1 MKKKKVMKLAY
12 LLMGIALLLSS
23 CSEDLFTG
31 GSDSNE
37 DVTISLA
44 YSDVSPRDIV
54 VNSRATPQ
62 EERHLDN
69 LYIYIFDGNGNLK
82 GYKGIEGEDSLNQ
95 NTSSSNSSN
104 SSNKGVI
111 TGIETRSGDSYIYAV
126 ANIST
131 GLYPVETS
139 NGTVEP
145 NKLPINLDENK
156 ARAGEYEFTL
166 DQLKAL
172 TFNRSSRNTIQISS
186 AFLMSGA
193 VQEGKPVNI
202 TPAGTIEN
210 GENGENDIRLSR
222 IVSKVKFTIKEKTGD
237 GVTRSFKL
245 DNYSIMNIA
254 MKGTLIGNID
264 GNKKYNI
271 SNDKD
276 VSNIKGLTL
285 GVNDVD
291 STGAECFEAYLPEN
305 LQEPQKSVNNQ
316 AMRENDGMLISK
328 EFINAPKYGT
338 YVVLKGKYEETQN
351 GSTKTANVTYYVHL
365 GNCSA
370 DYNDYNVER
379 NSMYTFNITVA
390 GVNKII
396 VEAKQKEGENEQ
408 PGAEGVVMK
417 YGDIGK
423 NLTLDSHYE
432 YMVMRF
438 YQNNIQELKKA
449 GKGYFYQVYAL
460 GKHTDVINVGATTDG
475 NKNDVDTSWI
485 QFAIKCSRDNSSSTY
500 STDKTSRGTA
510 CSYPG
515 TEYSSDLYTVE
526 NFLKYLY
533 DNSESTSIW
542 TGSDSIGNYVDATCF
557 VSENYYKDR
566 SWDEYVNDVDKRAF
580 YVANKVW
587 VSKDKRSVYAGA
599 QYGLTQ
605 HNIQTFY
612 DRNQADSVIA
622 YGCETINDE
631 EKPDG
636 GSDYNIKDK
645 ADGSNGNEF
654 WDGRANMMED
664 IFDEHGKPVKTWD
677 DLKNTRDNLYHSLRI
692 ACMRRNRDLNGD
704 GNISDDEIR
713 WYAPAT
719 QQYAGLWIGEEIMST
734 ESKLFNKSTKIL
746 KYGSNKERMV
756 YYSSTRDAESY
767 LSEEG
772 MATSNMNKGYGGFSP
787 KYVRCVRNL
796 KSWELGYAKTPDPYY
811 SYDSGTKTVTLD
823 KVDEDALNIT
833 GEQGELFDHTERDEG
848 NKPAKKFTIAN
859 SIWKTPYNYK
869 GTTIDPTPENVYNGK
884 YWCYGRYSEN
894 NKKNWRVPNQR
905 EFCIMAMVSTDDD
918 KIDVKWTAC
927 RTHFSN
933 MNFRQSWTY
942 NHIDDDSKNKG
953 AVTMSLKGVSGV
965 RCIKVLK

>member
-31 GSDSNE
+31 GSESNK

-54 VNSRATPQ
+54 VNSRAKTQ

-82 GYKGIEGEDSLNQ
+82 GYKGIEGEDNLNQ
-95 NTSSSNSSN
+95 NTSSSETE
-104 SSNKGVI
+104 KQEI
-111 TGIETRSGDSYIYAV
+111 TGIKTRSGDSYIYAV

-131 GLYPVETS
+131 GLYPVATS

-145 NKLPINLDENK
+145 NKLPINLDEEK

-172 TFNRSSRNTIQISS
+172 TFNRNNRNTIQISS

-193 VQEGKPVNI
+193 VQQGNLVNI

-210 GENGENDIRLSR
+210 GGNDIRLSR

-271 SNDKD
+271 SNNTD
-276 VSNIKGLTL
+276 VSNIVGQTL
-285 GVNDVD
+285 SVNDVD
-291 STGAECFEAYLPEN
+291 ETGAKYFKAYLPEN
-305 LQEPQKSVNNQ
+305 LQEAQHDVTEQ
-316 AMRENDGMLISK
+316 AKREDDNMTNPK
-328 EFINAPKYGT
+328 EFTNAPKYGT
-338 YVVLKGKYEETQN
+338 YVVLKGKYEETKE
-351 GSTKTANVTYYVHL
+351 GSTKTAETTYYVHL
-365 GNCSA
+365 GDCCAN
-370 DYNDYNVER
+370 YNDYNVER
-379 NSMYTFNITVA
+379 NCKYTFNITVA
-390 GVNKII
+390 GVDKII
-396 VEAKQKEGENEQ
+396 VEAIKEGNDQ
-408 PGAEGVVMK
+408 PGAEGVVME
-417 YGDIGK
+417 YGNMGK

-438 YQNNIQELKKA
+438 ERKHIQNLKKYDL
-449 GKGYFYQVYAL
+449 GYFYQVYAL
-460 GKHTDVINVGATTDG
+460 GKKTDPINVKDEANPTTQEHQKKLNG
-475 NKNDVDTSWI
+475 VDTSWI
-485 QFAIKCSRDNSSSTY
+485 EFAITGRAGSKSSY
-500 STDKTSRGTA
+500 GNENGGRGIP
-510 CSYPG
+510 CDYPG
-515 TEYSSDLYTVE
+515 KKGKIHTMDIET
-526 NFLKYLY
+526 FLKMLY
-533 DNSESTSIW
+533 DNADNDSFW
-542 TGSDSIGNYVDATCF
+542 TNGEYIDATCF
-557 VSENYYKDR
+557 VSENYYSNL
-566 SWDEYVNDVDKRAF
+566 SWDKYVNDVDKRAF
-580 YVANKVW
+580 YVASYVW
-587 VSKDKRSVYAGA
+587 VSEDTRSVYAKA

-612 DRNQADSVIA
+612 DRSQAGSVTA

-631 EKPDG
+631 EKPG
-636 GSDYNIKDK
+636 GGDTGFDINEQVE
-645 ADGSNGNEF
+645 GSNGNDY
-654 WDGRANMMED
+654 WNGRANMILD
-664 IFDEHGKPVKTWD
+664 IDNFKDNKPVKYWD
-677 DLKNTRDNLYHSLRI
+677 ELKGNISLRI
-692 ACMRRNRDLNGD
+692 ACMSRNRDLNGD
-704 GNISDDEIR
+704 GNISEDEIR

-719 QQYAGLWIGEEIMST
+719 NQYAGLWIGEEIMST
-734 ESKLFNKSTKIL
+734 ESKLFNKSTKTL
-746 KYGSNKERMV
+746 KTYKDRMI
-756 YYSSTRDAESY
+756 YYSSTRDAEAF

-772 MATSNMNKGYGGFSP
+772 MATGNYNKVNTPYAP

-796 KSWELGYAKTPDPYY
+796 KSGGIGYDQKPDPYY
-811 SYDSGTKTVTLD
+811 SYDSEHKTVTLD

-848 NKPAKKFTIAN
+848 NKPAKKFTIAKDLWTG
-859 SIWKTPYNYK
+859 SYDYK
-869 GTTIDPTPENVYNGK
+869 GTTMTPTPPENVYNGK
-884 YWCYGRYSEN
+884 YWCYGRYIEN
-894 NKKNWRVPNQR
+894 NEKNWRVPNQR
-905 EFCIMAMVSTDDD
+905 ELCIMVMVAP
-918 KIDVKWTAC
+918 IDALDSAC

-933 MNFRQSWTY
+933 MNFRESWTY
-942 NHIDDDSKNKG
+942 RGYGNSGMIS
-953 AVTMSLKGVSGV
+953 MSLTSVKGV

>member
-12 LLMGIALLLSS
+12 LLMGIVLLLSS

-54 VNSRATPQ
+54 VNSRSKTQ

-82 GYKGIEGEDSLNQ
+82 GYKGIEGEDNLNQ
-95 NTSSSNSSN
+95 NTSSSE
-104 SSNKGVI
+104 KEEI
-111 TGIETRSGDSYIYAV
+111 TGIKTRSGDSYIYAV

-131 GLYPVETS
+131 GLYPVATS

-145 NKLPINLDENK
+145 NKLPINLDEDK

-172 TFNRSSRNTIQISS
+172 TFNRNNRNTIQISS

-193 VQEGKPVNI
+193 VQQGNLVNI

-210 GENGENDIRLSR
+210 GGNDIRLSR

-264 GNKKYNI
+264 GNDKKYIN
-271 SNDKD
+271 NDTD
-276 VSNIKGLTL
+276 VSNIVGQTL
-285 GVNDVD
+285 SVNDVD
-291 STGAECFEAYLPEN
+291 ETGAEYFKAYLPEN
-305 LQEPQKSVNNQ
+305 LQEPKQSINVQ
-316 AMRENDGMLISK
+316 AMREDDSK
-328 EFINAPKYGT
+328 SIPKVFTNAPDYGT
-338 YVVLKGKYEETQN
+338 YVVLKGKYEETKD

-365 GNCSA
+365 GDCSVN
-370 DYNDYNVER
+370 YNDYNVER
-379 NSMYTFNITVA
+379 NCKYTFNITVA

-396 VEAKQKEGENEQ
+396 VEAKKEGNEQ
-408 PGAEGVVMK
+408 PGAEGVVME
-417 YGDIGK
+417 YGNMGK

-438 YQNNIQELKKA
+438 ERKHIQNLKKYNL
-449 GKGYFYQVYAL
+449 GYFYQVYAL
-460 GKHTDVINVGATTDG
+460 GKKTDPINVKDEANTQEHQQQRNGVDTNWIEFAITGRAGSKSSYGNENGGRGIPCDYPG
-475 NKNDVDTSWI
+475 NKHTMDIET
-485 QFAIKCSRDNSSSTY
+485 
-500 STDKTSRGTA
+500 
-510 CSYPG
+510 
-515 TEYSSDLYTVE
+515 
-526 NFLKYLY
+526 FLKMLY
-533 DNSESTSIW
+533 VNADNDRFW
-542 TGSDSIGNYVDATCF
+542 TNGEYIDATCF
-557 VSENYYKDR
+557 VSENYYSNLR
-566 SWDEYVNDVDKRAF
+566 WDQYVNDVDKRAF
-580 YVANKVW
+580 YVASYVW
-587 VSKDKRSVYAGA
+587 VSKDTRSVYAKA

-612 DRNQADSVIA
+612 DRSQAGNVTA

-631 EKPDG
+631 EKPG
-636 GSDYNIKDK
+636 GGDTGFDINDQIE
-645 ADGSNGNEF
+645 GSNGNDY
-654 WDGRANMMED
+654 WNGRANMKLD
-664 IFDEHGKPVKTWD
+664 IFNNGKPVITWD
-677 DLKNTRDNLYHSLRI
+677 GLKHNISLRI
-692 ACMRRNRDLNGD
+692 ACMSRNRDLNGD
-704 GNISDDEIR
+704 GIIQEDEMR

-719 QQYAGLWIGEEIMST
+719 HQYAGLWIGEEIMST

-746 KYGSNKERMV
+746 KRGSKGDVGRMV
-756 YYSSTRDAESY
+756 YYSSTRDLESF

-772 MATSNMNKGYGGFSP
+772 MTTGNYDSRNSPYRP

-796 KSWELGYAKTPDPYY
+796 KSGEIGYGETPDPYY
-811 SYDSGTKTVTLD
+811 SYNSGTKTVTLD

-848 NKPAKKFTIAN
+848 NKPAKKFTIAA
-859 SIWKTPYNYK
+859 SLWTGSYDYK
-869 GTTIDPTPENVYNGK
+869 GTTMTPTPENVYNGK
-884 YWCYGRYSEN
+884 YWCYGRYIEN
-894 NKKNWRVPNQR
+894 NEKNWRVPNQR
-905 EFCIMAMVSTDDD
+905 ELCIMSMVASDDALD
-918 KIDVKWTAC
+918 SAC

-942 NHIDDDSKNKG
+942 RGYRNSRML
-953 AVTMSLKGVSGV
+953 TMSLTSVKGV

>member
-31 GSDSNE
+31 GSESNK

-82 GYKGIEGEDSLNQ
+82 GYKGIEGEDNLNQ
-95 NTSSSNSSN
+95 NTSSSETE
-104 SSNKGVI
+104 KQEI
-111 TGIETRSGDSYIYAV
+111 TGIKTRSGDSYIYAV

-131 GLYPVETS
+131 GLYPVATS

-145 NKLPINLDENK
+145 NKLPINLDEDK
-156 ARAGEYEFTL
+156 ACAGEYEFTL

-172 TFNRSSRNTIQISS
+172 TFNRNNRNTIQISS

-193 VQEGKPVNI
+193 VQQGNLVNI

-210 GENGENDIRLSR
+210 GGNDIRLSR
-222 IVSKVKFTIKEKTGD
+222 IVSKVKFTIKEYTGD

-271 SNDKD
+271 SNNTD
-276 VSNIKGLTL
+276 VSNIVGQTL
-285 GVNDVD
+285 SVNDVD
-291 STGAECFEAYLPEN
+291 ETGAKYFKAYLPEN
-305 LQEPQKSVNNQ
+305 LQEAQHDVQDQ
-316 AMRENDGMLISK
+316 AKREDDNMSNPK

-338 YVVLKGKYEETQN
+338 YVVLKGKYEETKD
-351 GSTKTANVTYYVHL
+351 GSTKTAETTYYVHL
-365 GNCSA
+365 GDCSA
-370 DYNDYNVER
+370 NHNDYNVER
-379 NSMYTFNITVA
+379 NCKYTFNITVA

-396 VEAKQKEGENEQ
+396 VEAKKEGNEQ
-408 PGAEGVVMK
+408 PGAEGVVME
-417 YGDIGK
+417 YGNMGK

-438 YQNNIQELKKA
+438 ERKHIQNLKKYNL
-449 GKGYFYQVYAL
+449 GYFYQVYAL
-460 GKHTDVINVGATTDG
+460 GKKTDPINVKDEANPTTQEHQKKLNG
-475 NKNDVDTSWI
+475 VDTSWI
-485 QFAIKCSRDNSSSTY
+485 EFAITGRAGSKSSY
-500 STDKTSRGTA
+500 GNENGGRGIP
-510 CSYPG
+510 CDYPG
-515 TEYSSDLYTVE
+515 IGKTMDIET
-526 NFLKYLY
+526 FLKKLY
-533 DNSESTSIW
+533 DNANNDSFW
-542 TGSDSIGNYVDATCF
+542 TNGEYIDATCF
-557 VSENYYKDR
+557 VSENYYKDL
-566 SWDEYVNDVDKRAF
+566 SWDKYVNDVDKRAF
-580 YVANKVW
+580 YVASKIW
-587 VSKDKRSVYAGA
+587 VSEDKRSVYAEA

-612 DRNQADSVIA
+612 DRSQAENVTA

-631 EKPDG
+631 EKPG
-636 GSDYNIKDK
+636 GGDTGFDINEQVE
-645 ADGSNGNEF
+645 GSNGNDY
-654 WDGRANMMED
+654 WNGRANMIQD
-664 IFDEHGKPVKTWD
+664 IDNFKDKKPVKYWD
-677 DLKNTRDNLYHSLRI
+677 ELKGNISLRI
-692 ACMRRNRDLNGD
+692 ACMSRNRDLNGD
-704 GNISDDEIR
+704 GNISEDEIR

-719 QQYAGLWIGEEIMST
+719 NQYAGLWIGEEIMST
-734 ESKLFNKSTKIL
+734 ESKLFNKSTKTLITY
-746 KYGSNKERMV
+746 KDRMI
-756 YYSSTRDAESY
+756 YYSSTSDAEAF

-772 MATSNMNKGYGGFSP
+772 MATGNYNKVNTPYAP

-796 KSWELGYAKTPDPYY
+796 KSREIGYNQTPDTYY
-811 SYDSGTKTVTLD
+811 SYDSEHKTVTLD

-848 NKPAKKFTIAN
+848 NKPAKKFTIAD
-859 SIWKTPYNYK
+859 SQWTDYYNYQGIQMK
-869 GTTIDPTPENVYNGK
+869 PTAENVYNGK
-884 YWCYGRYSEN
+884 YWCYGRYSGKNGE
-894 NKKNWRVPNQR
+894 KNWRVPNQR
-905 EFCIMAMVSTDDD
+905 ELCIMAMVAPNDALNS
-918 KIDVKWTAC
+918 AC

-933 MNFRQSWTY
+933 MNFRQSWTHNY
-942 NHIDDDSKNKG
+942 SNI
-953 AVTMSLKGVSGV
+953 VTMSLSNAWGV

>member
-54 VNSRATPQ
+54 VNSRSKTQ

-82 GYKGIEGEDSLNQ
+82 GYKGIEGEDNLNQ
-95 NTSSSNSSN
+95 NTSSSE
-104 SSNKGVI
+104 KQEI
-111 TGIETRSGDSYIYAV
+111 TGIKTRSGDSYIYAV

-131 GLYPVETS
+131 GLYPVVTS
-139 NGTVEP
+139 NGTVES
-145 NKLPINLDENK
+145 NKLPINLDEDK

-172 TFNRSSRNTIQISS
+172 TFNRSNRNTIQISS

-193 VQEGKPVNI
+193 VQQGNLVNI

-210 GENGENDIRLSR
+210 GGNDIRLSR

-264 GNKKYNI
+264 GNDKKYIN
-271 SNDKD
+271 NDTD
-276 VSNIKGLTL
+276 VSNIVGQTL
-285 GVNDVD
+285 SVNDVD
-291 STGAECFEAYLPEN
+291 ETGAEYFKAYLPEN
-305 LQEPQKSVNNQ
+305 LQEAQHDVTEQ
-316 AMRENDGMLISK
+316 AMREDDSQSNPK
-328 EFINAPKYGT
+328 VFTNAPDYGT
-338 YVVLKGKYEETQN
+338 YVVLKGKYEETKE

-365 GNCSA
+365 GDCSA
-370 DYNDYNVER
+370 NYNDYNVER
-379 NSMYTFNITVA
+379 NCKYTFNVTVA

-396 VEAKQKEGENEQ
+396 VEAKKEGNEQ
-408 PGAEGVVMK
+408 PGAEGVVME
-417 YGDIGK
+417 YGKMGK

-438 YQNNIQELKKA
+438 YKNEIQELKNHDI
-449 GKGYFYQVYAL
+449 GYYYQVYAL
-460 GKHTDVINVGATTDG
+460 GKKTKPINV
-475 NKNDVDTSWI
+475 KNEANPETPKHQQKLNGVDTSWI
-485 QFAIKCSRDNSSSTY
+485 EFAITGRNRSESIYGNANNG
-500 STDKTSRGTA
+500 RGTP
-510 CSYPG
+510 CDYPG
-515 TEYSSDLYTVE
+515 KNHTMDIET
-526 NFLKYLY
+526 FLKKLY
-533 DNSESTSIW
+533 DNAGNDSFW
-542 TGSDSIGNYVDATCF
+542 TNGEYIDATCF
-557 VSENYYKDR
+557 VSENYYKDL
-566 SWDEYVNDVDKRAF
+566 SWDKYVNSVDKRAF
-580 YVANKVW
+580 YVASKIW
-587 VSKDKRSVYAGA
+587 VSHDKRSVYAEA

-612 DRNQADSVIA
+612 DRSQAGSVTA

-636 GSDYNIKDK
+636 SYTDFDINEQVK
-645 ADGSNGNEF
+645 GSNGNDY
-654 WDGRANMMED
+654 WNGRANMILD
-664 IFDEHGKPVKTWD
+664 IDKFKDGKPVRTWD
-677 DLKNTRDNLYHSLRI
+677 KLKGNISLRI
-692 ACMRRNRDLNGD
+692 ACMSRNRDLNGD

-719 QQYAGLWIGEEIMST
+719 QQYAGLWIGEEVMST
-734 ESKLFNKSTKIL
+734 ESKLFNRSTKTL
-746 KYGSNKERMV
+746 KIDDYKSRMI
-756 YYSSTRDAESY
+756 YYASTQDAESF

-772 MATSNMNKGYGGFSP
+772 MATGNYDLSSAAYRP

-796 KSWELGYAKTPDPYY
+796 KSREIGYDQTPDTYY
-811 SYDSGTKTVTLD
+811 SYNSDTKTVTLD

-848 NKPAKKFTIAN
+848 NKPAKKFTIAKSFWN
-859 SIWKTPYNYK
+859 GWYDYK
-869 GTTIDPTPENVYNGK
+869 GTIMKPTAKNVYTGK
-884 YWCYGRYSEN
+884 YWCYGRYIDEN
-894 NKKNWRVPNQR
+894 NEKNWRVPNQR
-905 EFCIMAMVSTDDD
+905 ELCIMAMVAPNDALNS
-918 KIDVKWTAC
+918 AC

-933 MNFRQSWTY
+933 MNFRQSWTHNY
-942 NHIDDDSKNKG
+942 SNI
-953 AVTMSLKGVSGV
+953 VTMSLSKAWGV

>member
-54 VNSRATPQ
+54 VNSRATPE

-95 NTSSSNSSN
+95 NTSSS
-104 SSNKGVI
+104 KEQVI

-131 GLYPVETS
+131 GLYPVATS

-145 NKLPINLDENK
+145 NKLPINLDEDK
-156 ARAGEYEFTL
+156 ACAGEYDFTL

-172 TFNRSSRNTIQISS
+172 TFNRSNRNTIQISS

-193 VQEGKPVNI
+193 VQQGKLVNI

-210 GENGENDIRLSR
+210 GGNDIRLSR

-271 SNDKD
+271 SNNTD
-276 VSNIKGLTL
+276 VSNIEGQTL

-291 STGAECFEAYLPEN
+291 ETGAECFEAYLPEN
-305 LQEPQKSVNNQ
+305 LQDAKHDVPDQ
-316 AMRENDGMLISK
+316 AMREDDSQSDPK
-328 EFINAPKYGT
+328 VFTNAPDYGT
-338 YVVLKGKYEETQN
+338 YVVLKGKYEETKD

-365 GNCSA
+365 GDCSA
-370 DYNDYNVER
+370 NHNDYNVER
-379 NSMYTFNITVA
+379 NCKYTFNITVA

-396 VEAKQKEGENEQ
+396 VEAKKEGNEQ
-408 PGAEGVVMK
+408 PGAEGVVME
-417 YGDIGK
+417 YGKIGK

-438 YQNNIQELKKA
+438 YKDEIQKLKKYNI
-449 GKGYFYQVYAL
+449 GYYYQVYAL
-460 GKHTDVINVGATTDG
+460 GKKTKPINVKDEANPATQKHQQKLNG
-475 NKNDVDTSWI
+475 VDTRWI
-485 QFAIKCSRDNSSSTY
+485 EFAITGRNGSKSIYGVANNG
-500 STDKTSRGTA
+500 RGTP
-510 CSYPG
+510 CDYPG
-515 TEYSSDLYTVE
+515 IGKTMDIET
-526 NFLKYLY
+526 FLKKLY
-533 DNSESTSIW
+533 VNANNDSFW
-542 TGSDSIGNYVDATCF
+542 TNGEYIDATCF
-557 VSENYYKDR
+557 VSENYYKDL
-566 SWDEYVNDVDKRAF
+566 SWDKYVNNVDKRAF
-580 YVANKVW
+580 YIANKIW
-587 VSKDKRSVYAGA
+587 VSEDKRSVYAEA

-612 DRNQADSVIA
+612 DRSQAGSVTA

-631 EKPDG
+631 EKPG
-636 GSDYNIKDK
+636 GGDTGFDINDQIE
-645 ADGSNGNEF
+645 GSNGNDY
-654 WDGRANMMED
+654 WNGRANMKLD
-664 IFDEHGKPVKTWD
+664 IFNNGKPVITWD
-677 DLKNTRDNLYHSLRI
+677 GLKHNISLRI
-692 ACMRRNRDLNGD
+692 ACMSRNRDLNGD
-704 GNISDDEIR
+704 GIIQEDEMR

-719 QQYAGLWIGEEIMST
+719 HQYAGLWIGEEIMST

-746 KYGSNKERMV
+746 KRGSKGDVGRMV
-756 YYSSTRDAESY
+756 YYSSTRDLESF

-772 MATSNMNKGYGGFSP
+772 MTTGNYDSRNSPYRP

-796 KSWELGYAKTPDPYY
+796 KSGEIGYGETPDPYY
-811 SYDSGTKTVTLD
+811 SYNSGTKTVTLD

-848 NKPAKKFTIAN
+848 NKPAKKFTIAA
-859 SIWKTPYNYK
+859 SLWTGSYDYK
-869 GTTIDPTPENVYNGK
+869 GTTMTPTPENVYNGK
-884 YWCYGRYSEN
+884 YWCYGRYIEN
-894 NKKNWRVPNQR
+894 NEKNWRVPNQR
-905 EFCIMAMVSTDDD
+905 ELCIMSMVASDDALD
-918 KIDVKWTAC
+918 SAC

-942 NHIDDDSKNKG
+942 RGYRNSRML
-953 AVTMSLKGVSGV
+953 TMSLRDVKGV

>member
-31 GSDSNE
+31 GSESNK

-54 VNSRATPQ
+54 VNSRAKTQ

-82 GYKGIEGEDSLNQ
+82 GYKGIEGEDNLNQ
-95 NTSSSNSSN
+95 NTSSSETE
-104 SSNKGVI
+104 KQEI
-111 TGIETRSGDSYIYAV
+111 TGIKTRSGDSYIYAV

-139 NGTVEP
+139 NGTVGE
-145 NKLPINLDENK
+145 NKLPINLDEDK

-172 TFNRSSRNTIQISS
+172 TFNRSNRNTIQISS

-193 VQEGKPVNI
+193 VQQGNLVNI

-210 GENGENDIRLSR
+210 GGNDIRLSR

-271 SNDKD
+271 SNNTD
-276 VSNIKGLTL
+276 VSNIEGQTL
-285 GVNDVD
+285 SVNDVD
-291 STGAECFEAYLPEN
+291 ETGAEYFKAYLPEN
-305 LQEPQKSVNNQ
+305 LQEAQHDVTEQAKREDDGKSDPKV
-316 AMRENDGMLISK
+316 
-328 EFINAPKYGT
+328 FTNAPDYGT
-338 YVVLKGKYEETQN
+338 YVVLKGKYEETKD

-365 GNCSA
+365 GDCSA
-370 DYNDYNVER
+370 NYNDYNVER
-379 NSMYTFNITVA
+379 NCKYTFNVTVA

-396 VEAKQKEGENEQ
+396 VEAKKEGNEQ
-408 PGAEGVVMK
+408 PGAEGVVME
-417 YGDIGK
+417 YGKMGK

-438 YQNNIQELKKA
+438 YKNEIQELKNHDI
-449 GKGYFYQVYAL
+449 GYYYQVYAL
-460 GKHTDVINVGATTDG
+460 GKKTKPINV
-475 NKNDVDTSWI
+475 KNEANPETPKHQQKLNGVDTSWI
-485 QFAIKCSRDNSSSTY
+485 EFAITGRNRSESIYGNANNG
-500 STDKTSRGTA
+500 RGTP
-510 CSYPG
+510 CDYPG
-515 TEYSSDLYTVE
+515 KNHTMDIET
-526 NFLKYLY
+526 FLKKLY
-533 DNSESTSIW
+533 DNAGNDSFW
-542 TGSDSIGNYVDATCF
+542 TNGEYIDATCF
-557 VSENYYKDR
+557 VSENYYKDL
-566 SWDEYVNDVDKRAF
+566 SWDKYVNSVDKRAF
-580 YVANKVW
+580 YVASKIW
-587 VSKDKRSVYAGA
+587 VSHDKRSVYAEA

-612 DRNQADSVIA
+612 DRSQAGSVTA

-631 EKPDG
+631 EKPG
-636 GSDYNIKDK
+636 GGDTGFDINEQVK
-645 ADGSNGNEF
+645 GSNGNDY
-654 WDGRANMMED
+654 WNGRANMIQD
-664 IFDEHGKPVKTWD
+664 IDNFKDNKPVRTWD
-677 DLKNTRDNLYHSLRI
+677 ELKGNISLRI
-692 ACMRRNRDLNGD
+692 ACMSRNRDLNGD
-704 GNISDDEIR
+704 GNISEDEIR

-719 QQYAGLWIGEEIMST
+719 NQYAGLWIGEEIMST
-734 ESKLFNKSTKIL
+734 ESKLFNKSTKTL
-746 KYGSNKERMV
+746 KTYKDRMI
-756 YYSSTRDAESY
+756 YYSSTQDAESF

-772 MATSNMNKGYGGFSP
+772 MATGNFNQVNSAYAP

-796 KSWELGYAKTPDPYY
+796 KSGEIGYGKTPDPYY
-811 SYDSGTKTVTLD
+811 NYNSGTKTVTLD

-848 NKPAKKFTIAN
+848 NKPAKKFTIAKDLWTG
-859 SIWKTPYNYK
+859 SYDYN
-869 GTTIDPTPENVYNGK
+869 GTTMTPTPPENVYNGK
-884 YWCYGRYSEN
+884 YWCYGRYIEN
-894 NKKNWRVPNQR
+894 NEKNWRVPNQR
-905 EFCIMAMVSTDDD
+905 ELCIMAMVAPNDALNS
-918 KIDVKWTAC
+918 AC

-942 NHIDDDSKNKG
+942 NYSNI
-953 AVTMSLKGVSGV
+953 VTMSLNSVKGV

>member
-54 VNSRATPQ
+54 VNSRSKTQ

-82 GYKGIEGEDSLNQ
+82 GYKGIEGEDNLNQ
-95 NTSSSNSSN
+95 NTSNSNSSN

-131 GLYPVETS
+131 GLYPVVTS
-139 NGTVEP
+139 NGTVES
-145 NKLPINLDENK
+145 NKLPINLDEDK

-172 TFNRSSRNTIQISS
+172 TFNRNNRNTIQISS

-193 VQEGKPVNI
+193 VQQGKLVNI

-210 GENGENDIRLSR
+210 GGNDIRLSR

-264 GNKKYNI
+264 GNDKKYIN
-271 SNDKD
+271 NDTD
-276 VSNIKGLTL
+276 VSNIVGQTL
-285 GVNDVD
+285 SVNDVD
-291 STGAECFEAYLPEN
+291 STGAEYFKAYLPEN
-305 LQEPQKSVNNQ
+305 LQEAQHDVTEQ
-316 AMRENDGMLISK
+316 AKREDDNMTNPK
-328 EFINAPKYGT
+328 EFTNAPKYGT
-338 YVVLKGKYEETQN
+338 YVVLKGKYEETKG
-351 GSTKTANVTYYVHL
+351 GSTKTAEVTYYVHL
-365 GNCSA
+365 GDCSA
-370 DYNDYNVER
+370 NYNDYNVER
-379 NSMYTFNITVA
+379 NCKYTFNITVA

-396 VEAKQKEGENEQ
+396 VEAKKEGNEQ
-408 PGAEGVVMK
+408 PGAEGVVME
-417 YGDIGK
+417 YGKMGK

-438 YQNNIQELKKA
+438 YKNDIQNLKKYNI
-449 GKGYFYQVYAL
+449 GYYYQVYAL
-460 GKHTDVINVGATTDG
+460 GKKTKPINVKDVANPETQKHQQKLNG
-475 NKNDVDTSWI
+475 VDTKWI
-485 QFAIKCSRDNSSSTY
+485 EFAITGRNGSKSIYGVANNG
-500 STDKTSRGTA
+500 RGIP
-510 CSYPG
+510 CDYPG
-515 TEYSSDLYTVE
+515 IGKTMDIET
-526 NFLKYLY
+526 FLKKLY
-533 DNSESTSIW
+533 VNADNDSFW
-542 TGSDSIGNYVDATCF
+542 TNGEYIDATCF
-557 VSENYYKDR
+557 VSENYYKDL
-566 SWDEYVNDVDKRAF
+566 SWDKYVNDVDKRAF
-580 YVANKVW
+580 YVASNIW
-587 VSKDKRSVYAGA
+587 VSEDKRSVYAEA

-612 DRNQADSVIA
+612 DRSQAGRVTA

-636 GSDYNIKDK
+636 GDTGFDINDQIE
-645 ADGSNGNEF
+645 GSNGNDY
-654 WDGRANMMED
+654 WNGRANMKLD
-664 IFDEHGKPVKTWD
+664 IFNNGKPVITWD
-677 DLKNTRDNLYHSLRI
+677 GLKHNISLRI
-692 ACMRRNRDLNGD
+692 ACMSRNRDLNGD
-704 GNISDDEIR
+704 GIIQEDEMR

-719 QQYAGLWIGEEIMST
+719 HQYAGLWIGEEIMST

-746 KYGSNKERMV
+746 KRGSKGDVGRMV
-756 YYSSTRDAESY
+756 YYSSTRDLESF

-772 MATSNMNKGYGGFSP
+772 MTTGNYDSRNSPYRP

-796 KSWELGYAKTPDPYY
+796 KSREIGYGETPDPYY
-811 SYDSGTKTVTLD
+811 SYNSGTKTVTLD

-833 GEQGELFDHTERDEG
+833 GEQGELFAHTERDEG
-848 NKPAKKFTIAN
+848 NKPAKKFTIAKDL
-859 SIWKTPYNYK
+859 WTGEYDYK
-869 GTTIDPTPENVYNGK
+869 GTTMTPTPENVYNGK
-884 YWCYGRYSEN
+884 YWCYGRYIQN
-894 NKKNWRVPNQR
+894 NEKNWRVPNQR
-905 EFCIMAMVSTDDD
+905 ELCIMSMVASDDALD
-918 KIDVKWTAC
+918 SAC

-933 MNFRQSWTY
+933 MNFKQSWTY
-942 NHIDDDSKNKG
+942 RGYRNSRML
-953 AVTMSLKGVSGV
+953 TMSLTSVKGV